1 MNEHSFVQ
9 GVHRRLSAAVYRWK
23 INARYANGVPDAYY
37 SGPKGDVWVEYKW
50 LPRTPRRHFKPAK
63 KLSALQAKWLRD
75 RSSEGRHVAVVVGSP
90 AGAMIFEHHSW
101 EYAAPS
107 GQWIAHAEVA
117 RWIEQQT
124 LSAST

>member
-1 MNEHSFVQ
+1 VNEHSFVQ

-50 LPRTPRRHFKPAK
+50 LPRAPRQFEPAK

-75 RSSEGRHVAVVVGSP
+75 RSNEGRHVAVVVGSP
-90 AGAMIFEHHSW
+90 AGALIFEHRSW
-101 EYAAPS
+101 ES
-107 GQWIAHAEVA
+107 STSTQTWITHTEVA